1 MKILY
6 LECAMG
12 AAGDMLTAALLSLME
27 DVPAFVAELNGLGL
41 PGVSIEAAPKEQYGI
56 TGLHMHV
63 RINGEEEHEHFHK
76 HHHEHEHDHHHHHD
90 HDHEHHHEH
99 HHHEH
104 HHEHEHH
111 HHDETAHEHF
121 DIKAIHH
128 IIDTLPV
135 SEKVKSD
142 VRAVDG
148 IIADAEAK
156 VHGKPVEMVHFHEVG
171 AMDAIADVTSVCL
184 LMERIGADKIVASP
198 VHLGSGTVRC
208 AHGVLPVPTPATA
221 DILRGV
227 PCYGGEVRGELCT
240 PTGAALLK
248 HFAAEYGSMPLMRT
262 EKIGIGIGTK
272 DFGRCNCLRAF
283 LGETDG
289 SSDTV
294 LQLNCNVDDMTGEA
308 MGYALEK
315 LFEAGA
321 ADAFFTPIY
330 MKKNRPAYML
340 SCICPEAKAEAVTR
354 AIFRHTTTLGVRRT
368 VCERSILAR
377 KEYTTQTTVGN
388 VRVKCSEGYGVK
400 RVKPEFD
407 DLRAIAEAK
416 GMSVVEV
423 DGIIKKEL

>member
-1 MKILY
+1 MKTLY

-12 AAGDMLTAALLSLME
+12 AAGDMLTAALLDLLD
-27 DVPAFVAELNGLGL
+27 DVPAFVAELNALGL
-41 PGVSIEAAPKEQYGI
+41 PDVSIGAVRKEQYGI
-56 TGLHMHV
+56 SGLHMHV
-63 RINGEEEHEHFHK
+63 RIKGEEEHEHFHK
-76 HHHEHEHDHHHHHD
+76 HEHHDHEHDHEHHHHHHD
-90 HDHEHHHEH
+90 HDHEHEHHR
-99 HHHEH
+99 HHHEG
-104 HHEHEHH
+104 
-111 HHDETAHEHF
+111 DHEHF
-121 DIKAIHH
+121 DIKTIRS
-128 IIDTLPV
+128 IIDGLPV
-135 SEKVKSD
+135 SNKVKSD
-142 VRAVDG
+142 VRAVYG
-148 IIADAEAK
+148 IIAAAEAK
-156 VHGKPVEMVHFHEVG
+156 AHGKPVELVHFHEVG
-171 AMDAIADVTSVCL
+171 AMDAIADVTAVCL
-184 LMERIGADKIVASP
+184 LMERLGADKIMASP

-248 HFAAEYGSMPLMRT
+248 HFASEYGPMPLMAT

-283 LGETDG
+283 IGESG
-289 SSDTV
+289 EGGDTV
-294 LQLNCNVDDMTGEA
+294 MTLNCNVDDMTGEA

-321 ADAFFTPIY
+321 SDAFYTPIY

-340 SCICPEAKAEAVTR
+340 SCICPMLKEDEVTR
-354 AIFRHTTTLGVRRT
+354 AIFRHTTTLGVRKA

-377 KEYTTQTTVGN
+377 REYTAETGLGS

-407 DLRAIAEAK
+407 DLRAIAEEN
-416 GMSVVEV
+416 GMSIAEV
-423 DGIIKKEL
+423 NEAVRKEL

>member
-12 AAGDMLTAALLSLME
+12 AAGDMLTAALLDLID
-27 DVPAFVAELNGLGL
+27 DVPSFVAELNALGL
-41 PGVSIEAAPKEQYGI
+41 PGVSIEAATKEQYGI
-56 TGLHMHV
+56 NGLHMHV

-76 HHHEHEHDHHHHHD
+76 HHHDHEHEHHHHHD
-90 HDHEHHHEH
+90 HDHEHHH
-99 HHHEH
+99 
-104 HHEHEHH
+104 HEHH
-111 HHDETAHEHF
+111 HHHEDAHEHF
-121 DIKAIHH
+121 DIKTIHG
-128 IIDTLPV
+128 IIDSLPV

-142 VRAVDG
+142 VRAVYG
-148 IIADAEAK
+148 IIAAAEAK
-156 VHGKPVEMVHFHEVG
+156 VHGKPVELVHFHEVG
-171 AMDAIADVTSVCL
+171 AMDAIADVASVCL
-184 LMERIGADKIVASP
+184 LMERLGADKIMASP

-221 DILRGV
+221 DILQGV

-248 HFAAEYGSMPLMRT
+248 HFAVEYGPMPVMRT
-262 EKIGIGIGTK
+262 KKIGIGIGTK

-283 LGETDG
+283 LGETEG

-321 ADAFFTPIY
+321 ADAFYTPIY

-340 SCICPEAKAEAVTR
+340 SCICPEAKAESVTR

-368 VCERSILAR
+368 LCERSILSRRAY
-377 KEYTTQTTVGN
+377 EVETELGS
-388 VRVKCSEGYGVK
+388 VRVKCSEGFGVK
-400 RVKPEFD
+400 RIKAEFD
-407 DLRAIAEAK
+407 DLKALAEENN
-416 GMSVVEV
+416 MSISEVEAL
-423 DGIIKKEL
+423 IKKEL

>member
-12 AAGDMLTAALLSLME
+12 AAGDMLTAALLDLLD

-41 PGVSIEAAPKEQYGI
+41 PGVSIEAATKEQYGI
-56 TGLHMHV
+56 NGLHMHV

-76 HHHEHEHDHHHHHD
+76 HHHD
-90 HDHEHHHEH
+90 HDHE
-99 HHHEH
+99 
-104 HHEHEHH
+104 HEHEHH
-111 HHDETAHEHF
+111 HHHDESAHEHF
-121 DIKAIHH
+121 DINSIHH
-128 IIDTLPV
+128 IIDGLPV
-135 SEKVKSD
+135 SDKVKSD
-142 VRAVDG
+142 VGAVYG
-148 IIADAEAK
+148 IIAAAEAK
-156 VHGKPVEMVHFHEVG
+156 VHGKPVELVHFHEVG
-171 AMDAIADVTSVCL
+171 AMDAIADVASVCL
-184 LMERIGADKIVASP
+184 LMERIGADKIMASP

-227 PCYGGEVRGELCT
+227 PSYGGEVRGELCT

-248 HFAAEYGSMPLMRT
+248 HFAVEYGAMPVMRT

-289 SSDTV
+289 GSDTV
-294 LQLNCNVDDMTGEA
+294 LQLSCNVDDMTGEA
-308 MGYALEK
+308 LGYALEK
-315 LFEAGA
+315 LFDAGA

-340 SCICPEAKAEAVTR
+340 TCICPEAKAETVTR
-354 AIFRHTTTLGVRRT
+354 AIFRNTSTLGVRRT
-368 VCERSILAR
+368 VCERSVLQR
-377 KEYTTQTTVGN
+377 TEYTAETSLGS

-400 RVKPEFD
+400 RVKAEFD
-407 DLRAIAEAK
+407 DLRTIAEAGK
-416 GMSVVEV
+416 LSLTEV
-423 DGIIKKEL
+423 SEQIRKEISER